1 MNSTLISKVEK
12 ARRYAEEPERVRFQ
26 AFEVA
31 FEGDHADYVVSM
43 EGSEFKDSSPFFQS
57 HGTSAHIMAMQRLLA
72 PMLTDEQR
80 TAGIPFTFSQSNST
94 TISKIDKAR
103 RYADEPERVKFRA
116 FRATMR
122 GGHGDHNVSMDGD
135 TFTCSCHFFESHG
148 TCSHVMAMQRILAD
162 MLTDE
167 QQTAGKPFSFSAT

>member
-12 ARRYAEEPERVRFQ
+12 ARRYAEEPDRVRFQ
-26 AFEVA
+26 AFEVE
-31 FEGDHADYVVSM
+31 FEGDHANYVVSM
-43 EGSEFKDSSPFFQS
+43 EGTEFNDSSPFYQS
-57 HGTSAHIMAMQRLLA
+57 HGTSAHIMAMQRKLA
-72 PMLTDEQR
+72 PMLSDEQR

-94 TISKIDKAR
+94 MISKIDKAR
-103 RYADEPERVKFRA
+103 RYAEEPERITFKS

-122 GGHGDHNVSMDGD
+122 GGHGDHNVAMDGD
-135 TFTCSCHFFESHG
+135 TFECTCHFFSTHG

-167 QQTAGKPFSFSAT
+167 QQTAGKPFSFSAV

>member
-26 AFEVA
+26 AFEVG
-31 FEGDHADYVVSM
+31 FQGDHADYTVSM
-43 EGSEFKDSSPFFQS
+43 EGSDFSDSSPFFQS

-72 PMLTDEQR
+72 PMLNDDQR

-94 TISKIDKAR
+94 AISKIDKAR
-103 RYADEPERVKFRA
+103 RYAEEPERVKFHS
-116 FRATMR
+116 FRASMR
-122 GGHGDHNVSMDGD
+122 GGHGEHLVSMEGD
-135 TFTCSCHFFESHG
+135 SFNCTCHFFEAHD

-167 QQTAGKPFSFSAT
+167 QQTAGKPFSFSAV